1 MDYYKITNVVEK
13 TVCDL
18 IERLMEEK
26 YGMCTCEKCLAD
38 IAALAL
44 NDLKPRYV
52 ASKRGEAFAR
62 ADALGQNTYTAV
74 MVAVAKAIKQVG
86 LNPRHEASL

>member
-1 MDYYKITNVVEK
+1 MDYQITNVVEK
-13 TVCDL
+13 TVGDL
-18 IERLMEEK
+18 IERLLEEK
-26 YGMCTCEKCLAD
+26 CEMCTCEKCRAD

-44 NDLKPRYV
+44 NDLQPRYV

-74 MVAVAKAIKQVG
+74 MVAVAKAIKQVS
-86 LNPRHEASL
+86 LNPRHEVRL